1 MKKFLAISAIIVL
14 SGCNQR
20 EVDYLRS
27 ENEEL
32 RIENHRLEQKIETAQ
47 MNAENLQ
54 SEVDRFSD
62 ENWQDVVPDVEN
74 ASHEVY
80 DSLQ

>member
-1 MKKFLAISAIIVL
+1 MNKFLAISTILFL

-20 EVDYLRS
+20 EVEDLRS

-32 RIENHRLEQKIETAQ
+32 RIENHRLEQKIEAAQ

-54 SEVDRFSD
+54 SEVGRFSD
-62 ENWQDVVPDVEN
+62 ENWQDVVPDVET
-74 ASHEVY
+74 ASQEVY